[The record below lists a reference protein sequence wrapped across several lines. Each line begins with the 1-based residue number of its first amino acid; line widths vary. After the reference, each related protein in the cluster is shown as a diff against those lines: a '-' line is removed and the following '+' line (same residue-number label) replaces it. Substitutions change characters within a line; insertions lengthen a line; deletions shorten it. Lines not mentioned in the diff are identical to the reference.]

1 MPQEL
6 SNNLKSIHGSTL
18 STWEESSNAPGTG
31 WPETEQGSRALF
43 LIEGRVLPSI
53 LAVVIRA
60 ALPLES
66 IPRSPPPEAVRVIGA
81 KIPALGED
89 LKTPASAEA
98 PVEVLAST
106 ATAVRLV
113 TEWLTI
119 TIFTTFLAFFF
130 VITS

>member
-1 MPQEL
+1 MHRVQGAQEL
-6 SNNLKSIHGSTL
+6 SRVA
-18 STWEESSNAPGTG
+18 EP
-31 WPETEQGSRALF
+31 LF

-98 PVEVLAST
+98 PVEVLASI
-106 ATAVRLV
+106 ATAARLG
-113 TEWLTI
+113 TEWLPI
-119 TIFTTFLAFFF
+119 VIFTTFLDF
-130 VITS
+130 VFVLTS